1 MKVSIVL
8 YVERMVTARDGGGC
22 LWSEGGSGGEMGAGG
37 DWGGGGMGITKARKC
52 K

>member
-1 MKVSIVL
+1 VKVSIVL

-37 DWGGGGMGITKARKC
+37 DWGGGGDGDHESSKV
-52 K
+52 

>member
-37 DWGGGGMGITKARKC
+37 DWGGGGDGDHESSKV
-52 K
+52 